1 MAQSQTAIRR
11 ALSIDSKEP
20 NAQVGLFLLQG
31 PMLDWAAR
39 DRKLRSILANDP
51 NNLPA
56 MSELMPLLQAAGLTR
71 ESWVWNERILRQSP
85 FARGFLVVKAM
96 KLWILGNIAA
106 SDNVIDR
113 VRGLW
118 PTYDFGFSVRMMLF
132 TLTGRPRAALSM
144 IDDAPPNMLPNPP
157 FWRAVA
163 NALDLAS
170 PAAVQAARR
179 ACFDIAKATPE
190 QTNQSVMILCALGLK
205 DAAFELT
212 EGYILWRGKAVLSAG
227 RDVND
232 YSRRMTQWLF
242 TPPVAIMRADPRFA
256 KLCDEFGLSAYWR
269 ARGIRPDYEIY
280 G

>member
-1 MAQSQTAIRR
+1 
-11 ALSIDSKEP
+11 
-20 NAQVGLFLLQG
+20 
-31 PMLDWAAR
+31 
-39 DRKLRSILANDP
+39 
-51 NNLPA
+51 
-56 MSELMPLLQAAGLTR
+56 MSST
-71 ESWVWNERILRQSP
+71 VCI
-85 FARGFLVVKAM
+85 
-96 KLWILGNIAA
+96 
-106 SDNVIDR
+106 
-113 VRGLW
+113 GLW